1 MARPSRPGGRPVC
14 VMSPV
19 MDFSTVAAGALGAV
33 VVAAVSPYLA
43 RLTVSAPDRGD
54 KAWWRAGQPA
64 STPRSLVVAA
74 VGLVCG
80 GLAGASAG
88 RIAGLGFAGLGFAW
102 LAMIVTP
109 LVVIDIEHR
118 RLPDRL
124 VLAGLLG
131 GAASLGAATLAS
143 GETAALVRASIAAAV
158 VFATFCVLTVTTGFG
173 FGDTKLV
180 AVLAGYLGWL
190 GWDYVLCGVIGG
202 FCVGTLMS
210 LALLITGRVR
220 LRTAV
225 PFGPA
230 LVAGAL
236 LVSAF
241 GLVPAALA

>member
-1 MARPSRPGGRPVC
+1 
-14 VMSPV
+14 

-54 KAWWRAGQPA
+54 KSWWRPRQAA
-64 STPRSLVVAA
+64 STPRSAVVAA
-74 VGLVCG
+74 VGLICG

-88 RIAGLGFAGLGFAW
+88 RIAGFGFTGLGLAWLGFAW
-102 LAMIVTP
+102 LGMVVTP
-109 LVVIDIEHR
+109 LVVIDVEHR

-131 GAASLGAATLAS
+131 GAVSLGAASLAS
-143 GETAALVRASIAAAV
+143 GESTGLVQAAIATVV
-158 VFATFCVLTVTTGFG
+158 VFATFCVLTLATGFG
-173 FGDTKLV
+173 FGDTKLM

-190 GWDYVLCGVIGG
+190 GWGYVLCGVIGG
-202 FCVGTLMS
+202 FGIGTLMS
-210 LALLITGRVR
+210 LALLITRRVR
-220 LRTAV
+220 LRTTV

-241 GLVPAALA
+241 GLVPAALP